1 MALQWTILQLERH
14 TSTGGVFSAD
24 WIAEDHEVIEGTIH
38 RGMYQALTSFT
49 PEPDSEGFTPFADLT
64 EADIVTWLKTTLS
77 SDEMTSVEQTIAT
90 QISES
95 KAPTTAKGLP
105 W

>member
-1 MALQWTILQLERH
+1 MAIQWTILQLERH
-14 TSTGGVFSAD
+14 TSTGGVFSAE
-24 WIAEDHEVIEGTIH
+24 WLAEDHETTGDTVH
-38 RGMYQALTSFT
+38 RGMYTALAGFT
-49 PEPDSEGFTPFADLT
+49 PEPTSEGFTAFADLT
-64 EADIVTWLKTTLS
+64 EADVVNWVKTTLS
-77 SDEMTSVEQTIAT
+77 SEEMTSVEQTIAT

>member
-1 MALQWTILQLERH
+1 MAIQWTILQLERQI
-14 TSTGGVFSAD
+14 STGGVFSAD
-24 WIAEDHEVIEGTIH
+24 WIAEDHEVVEGTVH
-38 RGMYQALTSFT
+38 RGMYQGFTSFT

-64 EADIVTWLKTTLS
+64 EADVVNWIKTTLS
-77 SDEMTSVEQTIAT
+77 SEDITSVEQTINT